1 MFWLFTNRIVF
12 AYGQDIVIF
21 WHWRQLLIE
30 LAARVNME
38 NRLIKLRKFM
48 NEHKLECMLIQ
59 KPENRHYFSG
69 FSGSA
74 GILLISNHSNLLLTD
89 FRYIEQATMQ
99 ATQYEIVRYHTV
111 GKTLAEMINKLGVFQ
126 IGFESDFVTY
136 DGHQELINN
145 LHSVNLVPVQLD
157 ALRMVKDENEIASI
171 KKAVEI
177 ADNAFSRIVSFIKP
191 GMTEQEVALELEYYM
206 RKFGAEKPAFDT
218 IMASGRRGA
227 LPHGRASEKII
238 ELGDF
243 VTMDFGAVYQGY
255 HSDITRTICMGKA
268 TAKQKEIYE
277 IVLAAQLAGVQ
288 AVAPGKIGKDVDT
301 VSRNII
307 IDAGFGEFFGHGLGH
322 GLGLNIHEEPR
333 LSPANI
339 HTVLLRNMVVTVEPG
354 IYLPDWGGVRI
365 EDTVLVSD
373 EGCQILTASSKQLI
387 ELY

>member
-1 MFWLFTNRIVF
+1 
-12 AYGQDIVIF
+12 
-21 WHWRQLLIE
+21 
-30 LAARVNME
+30 ME
-38 NRLIKLRKFM
+38 KRLIKLRKFM
-48 NEHKLECMLIQ
+48 KEHQLDCMLIH

-74 GILLISNHSNLLLTD
+74 GILLISNNENLLLTD

-99 ATQYEIVRYHTV
+99 AAQYEIVRYHTV
-111 GKTLAEMINKLGVFQ
+111 GKTLTEMINKLGVFQ

-136 DGHQELINN
+136 DGHQELINY
-145 LHSVNLVPVQLD
+145 LHSVNLIPVQLD
-157 ALRMVKDENEIASI
+157 ALRMVKDESEIALI
-171 KKAVEI
+171 KKAVKI
-177 ADNAFSRIVSFIKP
+177 ADDAFSRIMSFLKP

-206 RKFGAEKPAFDT
+206 RQLGAEKPAFDT
-218 IMASGRRGA
+218 IMASGKRGA
-227 LPHGRASEKII
+227 LPHGRASDKII

-243 VTMDFGAVYQGY
+243 VTMDFGAVYKGY
-255 HSDITRTICMGKA
+255 HSDITRTVCMGKA

-277 IVLAAQLAGVQ
+277 VVLAAQLAGVQ
-288 AVAPGKIGKDVDT
+288 AVTAGKIGKDVDA
-301 VSRNII
+301 VARNII

-339 HTVLLRNMVVTVEPG
+339 HTVLLKNMVVTVEPG

>member
-1 MFWLFTNRIVF
+1 
-12 AYGQDIVIF
+12 
-21 WHWRQLLIE
+21 
-30 LAARVNME
+30 ME
-38 NRLIKLRKFM
+38 KRLIKLRKFM
-48 NEHKLECMLIQ
+48 NENSLDCMLIS
-59 KPENRHYFSG
+59 KPENRRYFSG

-74 GILLISNHSNLLLTD
+74 GMLLISKHSNKLLTD
-89 FRYIEQATMQ
+89 FRYTEQAAAQ
-99 ATQYEIVRYHTV
+99 ATQYEIVRYSNI
-111 GKTLAEMINKLGVFQ
+111 GKTLAEVIKELGVIQ
-126 IGFESDFVTY
+126 VGFEGDFVTY
-136 DGHQELINN
+136 DGHQELANN
-145 LHSVNLVPVQLD
+145 LQSINLIPVQLD
-157 ALRMVKDENEIASI
+157 ALRMIKDEAEVVSI

-177 ADNAFSRIVSFIKP
+177 ADNAFSKILSFIKP
-191 GMTEQEVALELEYYM
+191 GMSEQEVALELEYYM

-218 IMASGRRGA
+218 IMASGKRGA

-238 ELGDF
+238 EIGDL
-243 VTMDFGAVYQGY
+243 VTMDFGAVYKGY

-268 TAKQKEIYE
+268 TTKQQDIYK

-288 AVAPGKIGKDVDT
+288 AVAPGKVGKEVDAI
-301 VSRNII
+301 SRNVIVN
-307 IDAGFGEFFGHGLGH
+307 AGFGEFFGHGLGH

-339 HTVLLRNMVVTVEPG
+339 HTVLMKNMVVTVEPG

>member
-1 MFWLFTNRIVF
+1 
-12 AYGQDIVIF
+12 
-21 WHWRQLLIE
+21 
-30 LAARVNME
+30 ME
-38 NRLIKLRKFM
+38 KRLIKLRKFM
-48 NEHKLECMLIQ
+48 NENSLDCMLIS
-59 KPENRHYFSG
+59 KPENRRYFSG

-74 GILLISNHSNLLLTD
+74 GMLLISKHSNKLLTD
-89 FRYIEQATMQ
+89 FRYTEQAAAQ
-99 ATQYEIVRYHTV
+99 ATQYEIVRYSNI
-111 GKTLAEMINKLGVFQ
+111 GKTLAEVIKELGVIQ
-126 IGFESDFVTY
+126 VGFEGDFVTY
-136 DGHQELINN
+136 DGHQELANN
-145 LHSVNLVPVQLD
+145 LQSINLIPVQLD
-157 ALRMVKDENEIASI
+157 ALRMIKDEAEIVSI

-177 ADNAFSRIVSFIKP
+177 ADNAFSKILSFIKP
-191 GMTEQEVALELEYYM
+191 GMSEQEVALELEYYM

-218 IMASGRRGA
+218 IMASGKRGA

-238 ELGDF
+238 EIGDL
-243 VTMDFGAVYQGY
+243 VTMDFGAVYKGY

-268 TAKQKEIYE
+268 TTKQQDIYK

-288 AVAPGKIGKDVDT
+288 AVAPGKVGKEVDAI
-301 VSRNII
+301 SRNVIVN
-307 IDAGFGEFFGHGLGH
+307 AGFGEFFGHGLGH

-339 HTVLLRNMVVTVEPG
+339 HTVLMKNMVVTVEPG

>member
-1 MFWLFTNRIVF
+1 
-12 AYGQDIVIF
+12 
-21 WHWRQLLIE
+21 
-30 LAARVNME
+30 ME
-38 NRLIKLRKFM
+38 KRLIKLRKFM
-48 NEHKLECMLIQ
+48 NENSLDCMLIS
-59 KPENRHYFSG
+59 KPESRRYFSG

-74 GILLISNHSNLLLTD
+74 GMLLISKHSNKLLTD
-89 FRYIEQATMQ
+89 FRYTEQAAAQ
-99 ATQYEIVRYHTV
+99 ATQYEIVRYSNI
-111 GKTLAEMINKLGVFQ
+111 GKTLAEVIKELGVIQ
-126 IGFESDFVTY
+126 VGFEGDFVTY
-136 DGHQELINN
+136 DGHQELANN
-145 LHSVNLVPVQLD
+145 LQSINLIPVQLD
-157 ALRMVKDENEIASI
+157 ALRMIKDEAEIVSI

-177 ADNAFSRIVSFIKP
+177 ADNAFSKILSFIKP
-191 GMTEQEVALELEYYM
+191 GMSEQEVALELEYYM

-218 IMASGRRGA
+218 IMASGKRGA

-238 ELGDF
+238 EIGDL
-243 VTMDFGAVYQGY
+243 VTMDFGAVYKGY

-268 TAKQKEIYE
+268 TTKQQDIYK

-288 AVAPGKIGKDVDT
+288 AVAPGKVGKEVDAI
-301 VSRNII
+301 SRNVIVN
-307 IDAGFGEFFGHGLGH
+307 AGFGEFFGHGLGH

-339 HTVLLRNMVVTVEPG
+339 HTVLMKNMVVTVEPG